1 MKLIYIKNGLLMLNK
16 ESLSKYGSN
25 IIIKC
30 DNNEMYNGNVVEF
43 QKFKVGK
50 EYKGKVVKVYVIL
63 DEIPLFVDKTV
74 VTSDLIEL
82 NKDNLELYFNDFFDE
97 IKDVCL

>member
-1 MKLIYIKNGLLMLNK
+1 MLNK